1 MNEREFR
8 GDLEEWMREL
18 LAQDAY
24 TVRPSPAPYPAIRRQ
39 GLAERRRRVAVT
51 GAALLALAALP
62 VGAYAVNGEGGGHG
76 ADTAAPGPSV
86 GASRGPAGSASASPA
101 GPARPATPG
110 QLLDG
115 ITFGQAAA
123 GLRECLR
130 AEGGPAGSAGDL
142 GRAEDYRIILAARR
156 TGDSNTAGDGIH
168 VVAVKE
174 RPAGFRVVCS
184 LDGKGVA
191 SGIGT
196 SASDAGP
203 PNAGPVV
210 PDFNGDKLYQQSF
223 IDKGHW
229 KLPFRWG
236 VVGTVEPSVA
246 KVTVSYG
253 GGDVTATLDGRW
265 FVAAGMLNRQ
275 VTLAPHI
282 KGYDAAGKLVYD
294 SDTDSSYERTLP

>member
-1 MNEREFR
+1 
-8 GDLEEWMREL
+8 
-18 LAQDAY
+18 
-24 TVRPSPAPYPAIRRQ
+24 
-39 GLAERRRRVAVT
+39 
-51 GAALLALAALP
+51 
-62 VGAYAVNGEGGGHG
+62 VNGGGGGHG
-76 ADTAAPGPSV
+76 ADTAAPGPSA
-86 GASRGPAGSASASPA
+86 GASRGPAGSASAAPS

-115 ITFGQAAA
+115 ITFEQAAA

-142 GRAEDYRIILAARR
+142 GRAEDYRIILAARS
-156 TGDSNTAGDGIH
+156 TGDSNASGGVH

-184 LDGKGVA
+184 LDEHGVA
-191 SGIGT
+191 SGIST
-196 SASDAGP
+196 SSSDAGP

-210 PDFNGDKLYQQSF
+210 PDFNGGKLYQQSY

-236 VVGTVEPSVA
+236 AVGTVEPSVA

-253 GGDVTATLDGRW
+253 GEETTAILDGHW

-275 VTLAPHI
+275 VTLAPRI
-282 KGYDAAGKLVYD
+282 KGYDAADKLVYD
-294 SDTDSSYERTLP
+294 SDTDSSYERSLP

>member
-1 MNEREFR
+1 MNEWDSR

-24 TVRPSPAPYPAIRRQ
+24 TVRPSPAPYPAIRRR

-51 GAALLALAALP
+51 GAALIALAAVP
-62 VGAYAVNGEGGGHG
+62 VGAYAVNGGDGGRA
-76 ADTAAPGPSV
+76 ADTAAPKP
-86 GASRGPAGSASASPA
+86 SASVPHRSAGGTPSSPS
-101 GPARPATPG
+101 GPGRPATPG

-115 ITFGQAAA
+115 ITFEQAAA
-123 GLRECLR
+123 GLKECLR
-130 AEGGPAGSAGDL
+130 AEGGSAGGTADL
-142 GRAEDYRIILAARR
+142 GRAQDYRIILAARS
-156 TGDSNTAGDGIH
+156 TGDSNASGDGIH

-174 RPAGFRVVCS
+174 RPADFRVICS
-184 LDGKGVA
+184 LDDGVA
-191 SGIGT
+191 SGISTGG
-196 SASDAGP
+196 SDAGP

-210 PDFNGDKLYQQSF
+210 PDLNGGKLYQQSF

-236 VVGTVEPSVA
+236 VIGTVEPSVA

-253 GGDVTATLDGRW
+253 GDDTTATLDGRW
-265 FVAAGMLNRQ
+265 FVAAGVLNRQ
-275 VTLAPHI
+275 VTLAPRV

-294 SDTDSSYERTLP
+294 SDTDSSYERSLP

>member
-1 MNEREFR
+1 
-8 GDLEEWMREL
+8 MREL

-24 TVRPSPAPYPAIRRQ
+24 TVQPSPAPYPAIRRR

-51 GAALLALAALP
+51 GAALIALAALP
-62 VGAYAVNGEGGGHG
+62 VGAYAVNGGGGGHG
-76 ADTAAPGPSV
+76 ADTAAPGPSA
-86 GASRGPAGSASASPA
+86 GASRGPAGSASAAPS

-115 ITFGQAAA
+115 ITFEQAAA

-142 GRAEDYRIILAARR
+142 GRAEDYRIILAARS
-156 TGDSNTAGDGIH
+156 TGDSNASGGVH

-184 LDGKGVA
+184 LDEHGVA
-191 SGIGT
+191 SGIST
-196 SASDAGP
+196 SSSDAGP

-210 PDFNGDKLYQQSF
+210 PDFNGGKLYQQSY

-236 VVGTVEPSVA
+236 AVGTVEPSVA

-253 GGDVTATLDGRW
+253 GEETTATLDGDW

-275 VTLAPHI
+275 VTLAPRI

-294 SDTDSSYERTLP
+294 SDTDSSYERSLP